1 MRQAQ
6 PRVAGRPIIPDF
18 AAAQADHTERVL
30 AARQAA
36 RAKVT
41 EPKTPGLKTKG
52 RIVQRREFEEQLK
65 EKERQLQLLHEE
77 QQAEAEEMERLRVKQ
92 LRKRL
97 DDNVKANPIPK
108 WYKVHDDEDDILI
121 LEKR

>member
-6 PRVAGRPIIPDF
+6 PRAAGRPIIPDF
-18 AAAQADHTERVL
+18 AAAQAEHTERVL

-52 RIVQRREFEEQLK
+52 RIVQRREFDEQLK
-65 EKERQLQLLHEE
+65 EKERQLQLLREE
-77 QQAEAEEMERLRVKQ
+77 QQAEAEEMERLGIKQ

>member
-1 MRQAQ
+1 
-6 PRVAGRPIIPDF
+6 
-18 AAAQADHTERVL
+18 
-30 AARQAA
+30 
-36 RAKVT
+36 VT

-52 RIVQRREFEEQLK
+52 RIVQRRGFDEQLK
-65 EKERQLQLLHEE
+65 EKERQLQLLREE
-77 QQAEAEEMERLRVKQ
+77 QQAEAEEMERLRVKL